1 MFPYKIDNEIS
12 LILPNPEKHGPT
24 MFNLIKVNRSYLAK
38 WLPWANALKLVNDEV
53 SFLNDNLKQYF
64 AQNSLNLLIQYRNQL
79 VGTISFN
86 NINHNRKLAD
96 IGYWMGKEYSGHNI
110 MHRCVLGMLSIGFE
124 QYGLNKIMINAA
136 VDNIASNHV
145 AKNCDFHLD
154 GVLREHE
161 LLLDGFHDENT
172 WSMLKKEY

>member
-1 MFPYKIDNEIS
+1 MFPYKIDDEIS
-12 LILPNPEKHGPT
+12 LILPNPEKHGAS
-24 MFNLIKVNRSYLAK
+24 MFNLIKENRVYLAK
-38 WLPWANALKLVNDEV
+38 WLPWANNMKSVNDEV
-53 SFLNDNLKQYF
+53 NFLDDNLKQYF
-64 AQNSLNLLIQYRNQL
+64 AKNSLNLLIQYHNKL

-86 NINHNRKLAD
+86 TINHNRKLAD
-96 IGYWMGKEYSGHNI
+96 IGYWMGEKYSGHNI

-124 QYGLNKIMINAA
+124 HYGLNKIMINVA

-145 AKNCDFHLD
+145 AKNCHFHLD

-161 LLLDGFHDENT
+161 LLSDGFHNENT